1 MSVVGE
7 IENINYEISQL
18 EAKILEL
25 HKRLYASI
33 SFDLSTHKEILI
45 YLSPCDPNIFPGVI
59 KIFFL

>member
-25 HKRLYASI
+25 HKRLYA
-33 SFDLSTHKEILI
+33 LKKL
-45 YLSPCDPNIFPGVI
+45 
-59 KIFFL
+59 